1 MKKIISLFIWPL
13 LLAPLVYLWVK
24 WNDLPAEIP
33 MHYGAD
39 GQADR
44 MGPKGELVWLVA
56 ILTIMAIL
64 LYLLLPL
71 VYKIDPRKTAVDNK
85 ARLKGIALVTALFLA
100 LVNFLIVDNA
110 GRLSFHLQQKWL
122 FAGIGLLWAV
132 LGNYMYNMKPNY
144 FAGLRLP
151 WTLNN
156 EDNWRRTHH
165 LAGKLWFATGLL
177 IIVLAFV
184 LPGSSILYFF
194 FGLVLVSVLVPAVYS
209 YRLFASQRQP

>member
-13 LLAPLVYLWVK
+13 LLAPLVYLWLK
-24 WNDLPAEIP
+24 WKELPAEIP

-44 MGPKGELVWLVA
+44 MGPKGELVWLVV

-71 VYKIDPRKTAVDNK
+71 VYKIDPRKTAADNK
-85 ARLKGIALVTALFLA
+85 ARLKGIALVTALFLS

-184 LPGSSILYFF
+184 LPANFILYFF
-194 FGLVLVSVLVPAVYS
+194 IGLVLVSVLVPAIYS